1 MPRHENAQLHN
12 IHFITCSNQVAVLD
26 MASPVVAD
34 LKMLEKGIVTYDACL
49 KKDVLLL
56 APTMAI
62 LSDNPRHSE
71 LLNHAGGSANKYCRM
86 CMVRSLVN
94 IPSDASCSSVIWPLF
109 LGWQECWPY
118 PSLRRK
124 DQGECPIANGENH
137 QQCYNDTE
145 ITTYDPIWNEGP
157 SQPYIFF
164 GTGSLQVSGDHSSAI
179 VSIAVQLLFYLHVC
193 YFTHRSTP
201 VETLHTILLGPY
213 KYLLKT
219 TMSTLSAQQKQE
231 ILARMTAFNH
241 SGFDGKVLGNIVYH
255 HKSFVGRDYKAW
267 AQQSLFIIGPY
278 LSDAKKQVW
287 LWLSKVCIQLEIL
300 KLS

>member
-1 MPRHENAQLHN
+1 M
-12 IHFITCSNQVAVLD
+12 
-26 MASPVVAD
+26 
-34 LKMLEKGIVTYDACL
+34 
-49 KKDVLLL
+49 
-56 APTMAI
+56 
-62 LSDNPRHSE
+62 
-71 LLNHAGGSANKYCRM
+71 
-86 CMVRSLVN
+86 
-94 IPSDASCSSVIWPLF
+94 
-109 LGWQECWPY
+109 
-118 PSLRRK
+118 
-124 DQGECPIANGENH
+124 
-137 QQCYNDTE
+137 
-145 ITTYDPIWNEGP
+145 
-157 SQPYIFF
+157 
-164 GTGSLQVSGDHSSAI
+164 SAI
-179 VSIAVQLLFYLHVC
+179 VFIAVLLLFYLHVC

-287 LWLSKVCIQLEIL
+287 LWLSKVCIQLEIF
-300 KLS
+300 KFS